1 MADIS
6 VSDLQKIA
14 VECTTQF
21 LNSGVP
27 LSTSLAKQAS
37 DLGLNSDQLQ
47 RAVEA
52 TNTLTYL
59 KSLEVQGDRTSEFPL
74 ADFRTIVKQASIP
87 ESLDKE
93 SPVFK
98 HGDSFEK
105 KAELAEVAMSPNS
118 VSFERAEQ
126 WAMMTKAAAANT
138 RKVEDLSGYCAV
150 LADKLTKTAALVK
163 KDPQGLEKLASLP
176 VDDTEFKKLSY
187 LVYREVKPRPDY
199 AGLLFKQASQSEVQT
214 LAGLLKEAQEVS
226 TELKRCKELES
237 KASGLVKEAFIGA
250 LAGAAGKAL
259 GKGIAGTTKLLT
271 KPVVALAKGTKNAL
285 DPAGVMMKSKINS
298 VRNAAANT
306 GVGKAVGIT
315 SVQGPPTQQL
325 VNARRRMAMAGVVG
339 GGVLDATSFTPKV
352 DPAKDHSGSVWASL
366 QKPPVL

>member
-14 VECTTQF
+14 VDCTTQF

-87 ESLDKE
+87 EGLDKE
-93 SPVFK
+93 VPTFQPS
-98 HGDSFEK
+98 DSFEK
-105 KAELAEVAMSPNS
+105 KAELAEAAMAGGSA
-118 VSFERAEQ
+118 SFEHAEQ
-126 WAMMTKAAAANT
+126 WALMTKAAAVNA

-150 LADKLTKTAALVK
+150 LTDKILKTAAVVR
-163 KDPQGLEKLASLP
+163 KDPQALEKLASLS
-176 VDDTEFKKLSY
+176 VDDTDFKKLSY
-187 LVYREVKPRPDY
+187 LVFKEVKARPGY
-199 AGLLFKQASQSEVQT
+199 AGAMFKQASQSDART

-226 TELKRCKELES
+226 VELKRCKELEA
-237 KASGLVKEAFIGA
+237 KASGLVKEAFLGA

-259 GKGIAGTTKLLT
+259 GRGIAGTTKLLT

-285 DPAGVMMKSKINS
+285 DPAGVVMKSKINT
-298 VRNAAANT
+298 VRNAAADT
-306 GVGKAVGIT
+306 GVGKAMGIT
-315 SVQGPPTQQL
+315 AVQGPPTRQL
-325 VNARRRMAMAGVVG
+325 INARKKMAVAGVVA

-352 DPAKDHSGSVWASL
+352 NPAADQSGSVWASL